1 MVSAL
6 NRERNFFILFEDI
19 CGQINQNIFMKLV
32 LDSSPSTAS
41 AFEEIFLY
49 PDVLICC
56 FFKLWNVRVKQL
68 KMSGYVRDIRHI
80 FCVLCIY

>member
-1 MVSAL
+1 MASVL
-6 NRERNFFILFEDI
+6 CRERNFFILFQDI
-19 CGQINQNIFMKLV
+19 CGQINKNICTKLM

-49 PDVLICC
+49 PDVLMYC

-80 FCVLCIY
+80 F